1 MYRQSKAGRSARA
14 STGPVAHAFLGTLAA
29 FSLLLGPFPG
39 KATAADR
46 SPRVPPTPPERAE
59 ETFEVQHGFRMQL
72 IAAEPLVVDPV
83 DLAYDEDGRAY
94 VVEMR
99 DYPYPEEKNALPKEF
114 PGTVRLLEDRDGDGR
129 FDSSTVF
136 ADQLAWPTSV
146 CCWRG
151 GVFVA
156 AAPDLWYFKDTNGD
170 GRADVRRRVFTGFGR
185 YNVQA
190 IMNSLR
196 WGLDGWIYGAAAGN
210 GGRVV
215 HVPGPEGAA
224 ASGAEPAAI
233 DLARRDF
240 RFDPV
245 SERLEAISGGERFG
259 ASFDDWGNRFLCNIR
274 NPVQHVVLPLAA
286 LARNPHLT
294 SARVIHDAAESGDT
308 LRVFR
313 ISPPEA
319 WRQVRAERWALEQAA
334 MPRSELVGAGYWTSS
349 SGVCVYRGAAFPP
362 PFRGNVFIGEVAG
375 NLIHRQMLRR
385 EGATFHSVRADPET
399 EFVRSRDNWFRP
411 VNFVNAPDGT
421 LTVLDMY
428 RETIEHPWSI
438 PDDIKAQLDLT
449 SGNDR
454 GRLYRLAP
462 SDLPF
467 SRPPRLSAATTAE
480 LVQRLAHPHAW
491 HRETA
496 QRLLLE
502 RQDRTALEPLRR
514 LARTASLP
522 QGRLHALW
530 TLAGLD
536 GLTEEDVRAALS
548 DPHLEIRR
556 NAVVLAERYALRFA
570 QLGAAVAALADD
582 PEPAVRLQV
591 ALALGSFPPD
601 VARTPLIR
609 LALRDAEDPWL
620 RTAVLASARPVATS
634 LVERL
639 LAESLPQPSTS
650 GMASLIREGATT
662 AVADGGGP
670 VADQLLRAAAD
681 LGNDPRAYATL
692 SGVGKGLAR
701 HRQRIEDRLAAFPPQ
716 TAQRLAALLAN
727 VAQIASDA
735 KQPIAARC
743 EALRLMVLLPWET
756 ARPALATSLSS
767 TQPLQ
772 VQQTALSVA
781 GSFAELDVAD
791 LILAH
796 FRQGT
801 PGLREEAIAI
811 LLSRPLWHA
820 RLVEALERGEV
831 PASQIP
837 LGQRGRLTT
846 LRNPELAQR
855 AQRVLAGLRLGSRA
869 EVLAQYESALTL
881 AGRAEQGW
889 TVYRR
894 ECATCHR
901 LGGEGSQVGPDL
913 ETVAHRS
920 PIELV
925 IHILD
930 PQREVAPQFVE
941 YLVRTVDG
949 RTLSGL
955 VVAESDAALT
965 LRRAGAQ
972 EETIPRAQV
981 EELTFSG
988 KSLMPEGLEQ
998 RMTPQE
1004 MADLIALI
1012 RGGGRN
1018 DLPADK

>member
-1 MYRQSKAGRSARA
+1 MMPAPPKASPFAATFVHSAA
-14 STGPVAHAFLGTLAA
+14 STLLWGLVAGMFVVGTGQ
-29 FSLLLGPFPG
+29 SWSR
-39 KATAADR
+39 AADR
-46 SPRVPPTPPERAE
+46 FPRVPPTPPERAE
-59 ETFEVQHGFRMQL
+59 ATFEVQHGFAMQL
-72 IAAEPLVVDPV
+72 LAAEPLVVDPV

-99 DYPYPEEKNALPKEF
+99 DYPYPEEKNATPKVF

-129 FDSSTVF
+129 FDHSTVF

-146 CCWRG
+146 CCYRG

-156 AAPDLWYFKDTNGD
+156 AAPDLWYFQDTDGD
-170 GRADVRRRVFTGFGR
+170 GRADVRRKVFTGFGR

-190 IMNSLR
+190 IMNCLR

-215 HVPGPEGAA
+215 HVPRGEGAA
-224 ASGAEPAAI
+224 PPHGDAAAI
-233 DLARRDF
+233 DLTRRDF

-245 SERLEAISGGERFG
+245 TERLEAISGGERFG

-286 LARNPHLT
+286 LARNPHLPP
-294 SARVIHDAAESGDT
+294 ANPIHDAAESGDT

-362 PFRGNVFIGEVAG
+362 AFRGNVFIGEVAG
-375 NLIHRQMLRR
+375 NLIHRQVLRR
-385 EGATFHSVRADPET
+385 EGATFRSVRADPGT

-462 SDLPF
+462 SGLPF
-467 SRPPRLSAATTAE
+467 ARPPRLSTATPAE
-480 LVQRLAHPHAW
+480 LVQHLAHPHAW

-502 RQDRTALEPLRR
+502 RHDLSAVEPLRR
-514 LARTASLP
+514 LARSASLP

-530 TLAGLD
+530 TLAGL
-536 GLTEEDVRAALS
+536 GALTEEDLRAALR

-556 NAVVLAERYALRFA
+556 NAVALAELYAVHFPNLA
-570 QLGAAVAALADD
+570 AAVAALADD

-591 ALALGSFPPD
+591 ALALGNFPPE
-601 VARTPLIR
+601 VARTPLVH
-609 LALRDAEDPWL
+609 LALHDADDPWL
-620 RTAVLASARPVATS
+620 RTGVLASARPVATS

-639 LAESLPQPSTS
+639 LAEPLPGRSRA
-650 GMASLIREGATT
+650 GLASLIRDAAAT
-662 AVADGGGP
+662 AVADGAGP
-670 VADQLLRAAAD
+670 AADRILTAVAD
-681 LGNDPRAYATL
+681 LGHEPRAYAAL
-692 SGVGKGLAR
+692 SGVGQGLAR
-701 HRQRIEDRLAAFPPQ
+701 HRQRIEDRLPALPPLA
-716 TAQRLAALLAN
+716 AQRLAGMLRETAR
-727 VAQIASDA
+727 IAGDDA
-735 KQPIAARC
+735 QPIEARC
-743 EALRLMVLLPWET
+743 EALRLVTLVPWET
-756 ARPALATSLSS
+756 ARPALEASLSS
-767 TQPLQ
+767 TQPPQ
-772 VQQTALSVA
+772 VQQTALRVA
-781 GSFAELDVAD
+781 GSFAEPSVAG
-791 LILAH
+791 LILSR
-796 FRQGT
+796 FRQWT
-801 PGLREEAIAI
+801 PSLREEAVAI
-811 LLSRPLWHA
+811 LLSRPIWHA
-820 RLVEALERGEV
+820 PLVEALESGQV

-837 LGQRGRLTT
+837 LGQRGRLTA
-846 LRNPELAQR
+846 LRDAGLAQR
-855 AQRVLAGLRLGSRA
+855 AQRVLAQLRLGSRS
-869 EVLAQYESALTL
+869 EVLAQYQVALTL
-881 AGRAEQGW
+881 SGRAEQGLA
-889 TVYRR
+889 VYRR

-901 LGGEGSQVGPDL
+901 WRGEGAEVGPAL
-913 ETVAHRS
+913 ESVAHRS
-920 PIELV
+920 PAELL

-930 PQREVAPQFVE
+930 PHREVSPQFVE

-955 VVAESDAALT
+955 VVAESEAGLT

-972 EETIPRAQV
+972 EETISRLQL
-981 EELTFSG
+981 EELAFSG

-998 RMTPQE
+998 RISPQE

-1012 RGGGRN
+1012 RAGTGS
-1018 DLPADK
+1018 PAGD

>member
-1 MYRQSKAGRSARA
+1 MRDRPDTSLPAKAAIRHAGHAWLA
-14 STGPVAHAFLGTLAA
+14 VLAVGMLWTGSGSERMH
-29 FSLLLGPFPG
+29 
-39 KATAADR
+39 AADR
-46 SPRVPPTPPERAE
+46 FPRVPPTPPERAE
-59 ETFEVQHGFRMQL
+59 ATFEVQHGFKMDL

-114 PGTVRLLEDRDGDGR
+114 LGTVRLLEDRDGDGR
-129 FDSSTVF
+129 FDHSTMF

-146 CCWRG
+146 CCYRG

-156 AAPDLWYFKDTNGD
+156 AAPDLWYFKDTDGD

-196 WGLDGWIYGAAAGN
+196 FGLDGWIYGAAAGN

-215 HVPGPEGAA
+215 HVPAAGASSQPAVA
-224 ASGAEPAAI
+224 ASAI
-233 DLARRDF
+233 DLTRRDF
-240 RFDPV
+240 RFDPAT
-245 SERLEAISGGERFG
+245 ERLEAISGGERFG

-286 LARNPHLT
+286 LARNPHLPPVST
-294 SARVIHDAAESGDT
+294 IHDAAESGDT

-375 NLIHRQMLRR
+375 NLIHRQVLRR
-385 EGATFHSVRADPET
+385 EGATFRSERADAQT

-462 SDLPF
+462 AGLPPAK
-467 SRPPRLSAATTAE
+467 PPRLSAASTQE
-480 LVQRLAHPHAW
+480 LVQHLAHPHAW

-502 RQDRTALEPLRR
+502 RQDLSALPPLRTM
-514 LARTASLP
+514 ARSASLP

-530 TLAGLD
+530 TLAGLG
-536 GLTEEDVRAALS
+536 GLAEADLRAALG
-548 DPHLEIRR
+548 DPHFEIRR
-556 NAVVLAERYALRFA
+556 NAVLLAERYAQRFPN
-570 QLGAAVAALADD
+570 LVPVVAALADD
-582 PEPAVRLQV
+582 REPAVRLQV
-591 ALALGSFPPD
+591 ALTLGALPPET
-601 VARTPLIR
+601 ARAPLFR
-609 LALRDAEDPWL
+609 LALRDADDPWL
-620 RTAVLASARPVATS
+620 RTAVLASARPVAGD

-639 LAESLPQPSTS
+639 LAEPPPAKPADGL
-650 GMASLIREGATT
+650 ASLIRDCAAT

-670 VADQLLRAAAD
+670 AADRVLTAVAD
-681 LGNDPRAYATL
+681 LGGDPRAYAAL
-692 SGVGKGLAR
+692 AGVGQGLTR
-701 HRQRIEDRLAAFPPQ
+701 HRQRIEDRLPALAPLAAG
-716 TAQRLAALLAN
+716 RLAPLLAET
-727 VAQIASDA
+727 ARIASDEQ
-735 KQPIAARC
+735 QPVETRC
-743 EALRLMVLLPWET
+743 AALRLLALVPWDT
-756 ARPALATSLSS
+756 AQPALEACLLS
-767 TQPLQ
+767 TQPPQ
-772 VQQTALSVA
+772 VQQAALRVA
-781 GSFAELDVAD
+781 GSFAEPAVAE
-791 LILAH
+791 LILAR
-796 FRQGT
+796 FRQWT
-801 PGLREEAIAI
+801 PSLRDEAVAI
-811 LLSRPLWHA
+811 LLSRPIWQA
-820 RLVEALERGEV
+820 PLVDALESGEV

-837 LGQRGRLTT
+837 LGQRARLAT
-846 LRNPELAQR
+846 LRDPMLAQR
-855 AQRVLAGLRLGSRA
+855 AQRVLQSLRLGSRA
-869 EVLAQYESALTL
+869 DVLAQYQAALAL
-881 AGRAEQGW
+881 EGRAERGLA
-889 TVYRR
+889 VYRR

-901 LGGEGSQVGPDL
+901 LGSEGADVGPAL
-913 ETVAHRS
+913 QTVVHRS
-920 PIELV
+920 PAELA

-930 PQREVAPQFVE
+930 PHREVAPQFVE

-955 VVAESDAALT
+955 VVAESEAALT

-972 EETIPRAQV
+972 EETVPRSQI

-988 KSLMPEGLEQ
+988 RSLMPEGLEQ
-998 RMTPQE
+998 RLSLQDL
-1004 MADLIALI
+1004 ADLIALI
-1012 RGGGRN
+1012 RAHGSSGAATG
-1018 DLPADK
+1018 K